1 MFLFSGGRSGGRH
14 RGAGLLVG
22 PEGLGTGADSAVE
35 SGSVELRCFMVSGA
49 LVEQYGF
56 SAIPRGDKGF
66 PDARANFL
74 CKGGSELHKVLRG
87 SERPLRKKANWHIF
101 SPSHGECF
109 FVRVAVAFW
118 QQGRYSGLAALLQA
132 RGLGRNEYREPD
144 IKPLRPNLL
153 ALRAFVRAGGALA
166 VFLQAA

>member
-1 MFLFSGGRSGGRH
+1 MAFQPFPGGTRAS
-14 RGAGLLVG
+14 
-22 PEGLGTGADSAVE
+22 P
-35 SGSVELRCFMVSGA
+35 C
-49 LVEQYGF
+49 Q
-56 SAIPRGDKGF
+56 
-66 PDARANFL
+66 ANFL

-101 SPSHGECF
+101 SPSHGGWLFIRE
-109 FVRVAVAFW
+109 AVAFR

-144 IKPLRPNLL
+144 HKTLRPNLL

-166 VFLQAA
+166 FFPGKRHDRPGMSL